1 MISIFDVMV
10 LMPSAGLLR
19 YLQHAAHLQGH
30 ILDTFKEILRRKKTL
45 KVIVCG
51 VHDKVLEIHTA
62 APSRLPSHSNRSP
75 EAR

>member
-19 YLQHAAHLQGH
+19 YLQHVAHIQRH
-30 ILDTFKEILRRKKTL
+30 LDTFKEILRRKKTL

-51 VHDKVLEIHTA
+51 VHGKVLEIHRA
-62 APSRLPSHSNRSP
+62 APSWLPSHSNRSP